1 MDKNKSAPKLKD
13 IPHIYWINLDG
24 KEDRRIRTEQMLS
37 YWEVANTRIS
47 AYDGRDDDLSD
58 IVYGKYPDN
67 MTSGEI
73 GCVTSHL
80 KAIQYWMENSDDEY
94 AIMMEDDC
102 DMDSVKHW
110 PFTWKEWFR
119 WAPAAWDI
127 LQIAVNNPAIPV
139 MQIHHRFVNDFSTA
153 AYVINRT
160 YAKKLLG
167 LYVKKGKYKLDCR
180 IKPRSV
186 ADDLIYNSGLT
197 FSMPI
202 FMYRC
207 DMGSDIHNQHVDV
220 YHRSCHDALWNF
232 WKNDAPLVEDWNQY
246 FDLNPYLGKLPP
258 GFENA

>member
-127 LQIAVNNPAIPV
+127 LQIAVINPAIPV
-139 MQIHHRFVNDFSTA
+139 MQCAPVRPARAKLERDLTSFRKEFGKTA
-153 AYVINRT
+153 VPQRRAGAE
-160 YAKKLLG
+160 AKEL
-167 LYVKKGKYKLDCR
+167 
-180 IKPRSV
+180 S
-186 ADDLIYNSGLT
+186 
-197 FSMPI
+197 
-202 FMYRC
+202 
-207 DMGSDIHNQHVDV
+207 
-220 YHRSCHDALWNF
+220 
-232 WKNDAPLVEDWNQY
+232 LV
-246 FDLNPYLGKLPP
+246 
-258 GFENA
+258 

>member
-1 MDKNKSAPKLKD
+1 MDKNKSASKLKD
-13 IPHIYWINLDG
+13 LPHIYWINLDG
-24 KEDRRIRTEQMLS
+24 KEDRRLRTEQMLS

-47 AYDGRDDDLSD
+47 AYDGREDDLSD

-67 MTSGEI
+67 MSSGEI

-80 KAIQYWMENSDDEY
+80 KAIQYWMETSDDEY
-94 AIMMEDDC
+94 AIIMEDDC

-127 LQIAVNNPAIPV
+127 LQLAVINPAIPV

-167 LYVKKGKYKLDCR
+167 LYLKKGKYKLDCR

-207 DMGSDIHNQHVDV
+207 DMGSDIHDQHVDV
-220 YHRSCHDALWNF
+220 YHKNCHDALWNF
-232 WKNDAPLVEDWNQY
+232 WRNDAPLVEDWNQY

-258 GFENA
+258 GFEGA

>member
-127 LQIAVNNPAIPV
+127 LQIAVINPAIPV

-167 LYVKKGKYKLDCR
+167 LYVR
-180 IKPRSV
+180 R
-186 ADDLIYNSGLT
+186 
-197 FSMPI
+197 
-202 FMYRC
+202 
-207 DMGSDIHNQHVDV
+207 
-220 YHRSCHDALWNF
+220 
-232 WKNDAPLVEDWNQY
+232 
-246 FDLNPYLGKLPP
+246 
-258 GFENA
+258 ENTN